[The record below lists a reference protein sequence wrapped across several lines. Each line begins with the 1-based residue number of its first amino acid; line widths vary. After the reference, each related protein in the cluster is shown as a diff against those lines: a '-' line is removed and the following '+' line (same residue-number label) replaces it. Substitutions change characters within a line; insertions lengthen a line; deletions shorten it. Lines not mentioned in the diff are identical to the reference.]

1 MKHQV
6 FGMFSSVKKK
16 HLNAKSY
23 LEDFSLE
30 KESSKIQR
38 LADTYGK
45 LKRTNSISKE
55 KRTSLVTEVKKE
67 KSRPSR
73 QKKMMGEII
82 RMIQLPENDLGEEVF
97 RLQEGFFEHH
107 NGWKLTSLLSLT
119 EGLKVEPFTSPY
131 SDAMCEQVQF
141 STSPSKM
148 RSIII
153 CASGKHLR
161 TFLHRLEFIFVHLHI
176 LKSDMSSFKVDSNFK

>member
-16 HLNAKSY
+16 YLSAKSY

-38 LADTYGK
+38 LADAYGK

-55 KRTSLVTEVKKE
+55 KMTSLVTEVKKE

-73 QKKMMGEII
+73 QKKMMAEII
-82 RMIQLPENDLGEEVF
+82 RMIQLPENDFGEEAF
-97 RLQEGFFEHH
+97 RLQEGFL
-107 NGWKLTSLLSLT
+107 NTTMAGSLHPYCLSLR
-119 EGLKVEPFTSPY
+119 V
-131 SDAMCEQVQF
+131 
-141 STSPSKM
+141 
-148 RSIII
+148 
-153 CASGKHLR
+153 
-161 TFLHRLEFIFVHLHI
+161 
-176 LKSDMSSFKVDSNFK
+176 

>member
-1 MKHQV
+1 
-6 FGMFSSVKKK
+6 MFSSVKKK

-82 RMIQLPENDLGEEVF
+82 RMIQLPENDLGRPAECQNHGQNQNVLSKVIVE
-97 RLQEGFFEHH
+97 
-107 NGWKLTSLLSLT
+107 WSL
-119 EGLKVEPFTSPY
+119 
-131 SDAMCEQVQF
+131 
-141 STSPSKM
+141 
-148 RSIII
+148 II
-153 CASGKHLR
+153 
-161 TFLHRLEFIFVHLHI
+161 T
-176 LKSDMSSFKVDSNFK
+176 